1 MLKRCRMKKFKV
13 SLVRIEHTVYQLE
26 VEADSA
32 EQANEIAIT
41 TWNENEEAF
50 VEFGLVHMEDFI
62 NDIEEV
68 LP

>member
-1 MLKRCRMKKFKV
+1 MKKFKV

-41 TWNENEEAF
+41 AWNENEEAF

>member
-1 MLKRCRMKKFKV
+1 MKKFRV

-26 VEADSA
+26 VEADSR

-41 TWNENEEAF
+41 TWDENEEAF
-50 VEFGLVHMEDFI
+50 TEFGLVHMEDFI

>member
-1 MLKRCRMKKFKV
+1 MKKFKV

-26 VEADSA
+26 VEADSK

-68 LP
+68 QS

>member
-1 MLKRCRMKKFKV
+1 MKKFKV

-26 VEADSA
+26 IEADSK
-32 EQANEIAIT
+32 EQASDIALA

-50 VEFGLVHMEDFI
+50 TEFGLVHMEDFI

-68 LP
+68 QS

>member
-1 MLKRCRMKKFKV
+1 MKKFKV

-26 VEADSA
+26 VEANSA

-41 TWNENEEAF
+41 TWNENEEGF
-50 VEFGLVHMEDFI
+50 VEFGLVHREDFI

>member
-1 MLKRCRMKKFKV
+1 MKKFKV

-32 EQANEIAIT
+32 EQANEIATT

-50 VEFGLVHMEDFI
+50 VELGLVHMEDFI

>member
-1 MLKRCRMKKFKV
+1 MKKFKV

-68 LP
+68 QS

>member
-1 MLKRCRMKKFKV
+1 MKKFKI

-26 VEADSA
+26 VEADSK
-32 EQANEIAIT
+32 EQASDIALA

-50 VEFGLVHMEDFI
+50 TEFGLVHMEDFI
-62 NDIEEV
+62 NDVEEV

>member
-1 MLKRCRMKKFKV
+1 MKKFKV

-26 VEADSA
+26 VEADSK

-41 TWNENEEAF
+41 AWNENEEAF

-62 NDIEEV
+62 NDVEEV
-68 LP
+68 

>member
-1 MLKRCRMKKFKV
+1 MKKFKI

-26 VEADSA
+26 VEADSK

>member
-1 MLKRCRMKKFKV
+1 MKKFKV

-41 TWNENEEAF
+41 AWNENEEAF

-62 NDIEEV
+62 NDVEEV

>member
-1 MLKRCRMKKFKV
+1 MKKFKV

-26 VEADSA
+26 VEADLA

-68 LP
+68 QS

>member
-1 MLKRCRMKKFKV
+1 MKKFRV

-26 VEADSA
+26 VEADSK

-41 TWNENEEAF
+41 AWNENEEAF

-62 NDIEEV
+62 NDVEEV
-68 LP
+68 

>member
-1 MLKRCRMKKFKV
+1 MKKFRV

-26 VEADSA
+26 VEANSA

-68 LP
+68 QS

>member
-1 MLKRCRMKKFKV
+1 MKKFRV

-26 VEADSA
+26 VEANSA

>member
-1 MLKRCRMKKFKV
+1 MKKFKV

-32 EQANEIAIT
+32 AQANEIAIT

-68 LP
+68 QS

>member
-1 MLKRCRMKKFKV
+1 MKKFKV

-50 VEFGLVHMEDFI
+50 TEFGLVHMEDFI

>member
-1 MLKRCRMKKFKV
+1 MKKFRV

-26 VEADSA
+26 VEANSA

-68 LP
+68 QP

>member
-1 MLKRCRMKKFKV
+1 MKKFKV

-26 VEADSA
+26 VEADSK
-32 EQANEIAIT
+32 EQANEIALT

-62 NDIEEV
+62 NDVEEV

>member
-1 MLKRCRMKKFKV
+1 MKKFKV

-32 EQANEIAIT
+32 EQANEITIT

>member
-1 MLKRCRMKKFKV
+1 MKKFKV

-26 VEADSA
+26 VEADSK

-41 TWNENEEAF
+41 AWNENEEAF

-68 LP
+68 QS

>member
-1 MLKRCRMKKFKV
+1 MKKFKV

>member
-1 MLKRCRMKKFKV
+1 MKKFKV

-26 VEADSA
+26 VEADSK

>member
-1 MLKRCRMKKFKV
+1 MKKFRV

>member
-1 MLKRCRMKKFKV
+1 MKKFKV

-41 TWNENEEAF
+41 TWSENEEAF
-50 VEFGLVHMEDFI
+50 VEFGLVHREDFI

-68 LP
+68 QS

>member
-1 MLKRCRMKKFKV
+1 MKKFKV

-32 EQANEIAIT
+32 AQANEIAIT

>member
-1 MLKRCRMKKFKV
+1 MKKFKV

-41 TWNENEEAF
+41 TWNENEKAF

>member
-1 MLKRCRMKKFKV
+1 MKKFKI

-41 TWNENEEAF
+41 AWNENEEAF

-62 NDIEEV
+62 NDVEEV

>member
-1 MLKRCRMKKFKV
+1 MKKFRI

-26 VEADSA
+26 IEADSK
-32 EQANEIAIT
+32 EQASDIALA

-50 VEFGLVHMEDFI
+50 TEFGLVHMEDFI